1 MAKKYR
7 VLGMSCDG
15 CANAVTKAIKSA
27 APGAD
32 VDVDL
37 DAKVVSV
44 ENLDDA
50 DVQEAVEAA
59 GFEYGG
65 AA

>member
-15 CANAVTKAIKSA
+15 CTNAVTKAIKSA

-50 DVQEAVEAA
+50 AV
-59 GFEYGG
+59 
-65 AA
+65 